1 MQPTRQEFLHI
12 SGPEKILFY
21 VLIFGSIAY
30 MCWQVYER
38 VVLWKQGK
46 PVASPPLREAIK
58 GWIGN
63 LLTYVLAQKKV
74 RSSRK
79 KSGAP
84 MHLLIFYGFLSLFVA
99 TTLLAIATYG
109 PYNFHKGGYYL
120 AYEVIF
126 DFLGL
131 LFVVGIGWAFV
142 RRALAL
148 NKELGQAA
156 LREEPDPRDPTFE
169 MMRRM
174 SSIPKIMSILPG
186 MASELAQKEFAEME
200 LAGNQAS
207 QATKQNRQRR
217 RYPLSHDLSDVFA
230 LGLLFLLGVTGYW
243 LEAARISVNPQ
254 GWDNVSFV
262 GYWWSRLQGPYSPDG
277 YKFVWWFHVV
287 WVAVFFAVLPKM
299 RIRHILMAILTTAGY
314 QDKPMGKLRTISM
327 EEVEETEQIGVKEA
341 KDYSR
346 WNLMSLDAC
355 MECGRCTEVCPAWN
369 VGKILNPKQVVQDI
383 RSAMKSGQPVAAAVS
398 EEALWQCTTCNACVE
413 ACPVLIRHVD
423 MIVDVRRNL
432 VSEGMLSGS
441 AATMLRQT
449 ASTGNAWGQ
458 AASNREDWMKGLDIP
473 LCRDGVEFDILF
485 WVGCAGATD
494 PGAIKTTKAVAQL
507 LKKAGVKF
515 ACLGKEEACTGDP
528 ARRVGEE
535 FLFQDKAT
543 QNVSVF
549 ERYGVKKVVTACPH
563 CMNTFKNEYGDFGAT
578 LEVFHHSQLLQNLVR
593 SGDLVGA
600 TFQRGEV
607 VLHDPCYLSRVN
619 GEVEAQREVLSDKA
633 LDPKHHGVKTL
644 CCGAGG
650 GRMWME
656 EPADQRPSNRRAEE
670 LVETG
675 AKTVAVACPFCR
687 IMLGDSL
694 KQVKPDE
701 EIRLVD
707 IAEMLQDAN
716 VPAL

>member
-21 VLIFGSIAY
+21 VLIFGSLAY
-30 MCWQVYER
+30 MAWQVYDR
-38 VVLWKQGK
+38 VLLWKQGK
-46 PVASPPLREAIK
+46 PVDSPPLKDAVRLWLANV
-58 GWIGN
+58 W
-63 LLTYVLAQKKV
+63 TYVLKQRKV

-84 MHLLIFYGFLSLFVA
+84 MHLLIFYGFLSLFLA
-99 TTLLAIATYG
+99 TTLLAIALYG

-120 AYEVIF
+120 AYEFAF
-126 DFLGL
+126 D
-131 LFVVGIGWAFV
+131 
-142 RRALAL
+142 
-148 NKELGQAA
+148 
-156 LREEPDPRDPTFE
+156 
-169 MMRRM
+169 
-174 SSIPKIMSILPG
+174 
-186 MASELAQKEFAEME
+186 
-200 LAGNQAS
+200 
-207 QATKQNRQRR
+207 
-217 RYPLSHDLSDVFA
+217 A
-230 LGLLFLLGVTGYW
+230 LGLLFMVGVGWAMIRRSLALQKDLGPAALREQPENADGAAQILKQAQQRRRFPMSHNDSDFLVLGLLFMLGLTGYW

-254 GWDNVSFV
+254 SWDSVSFV
-262 GYWWSRLQGPYSPDG
+262 GYLWAQIQGRYSPEA
-277 YKFVWWFHVV
+277 YKFVWWFHVA
-287 WVAVFFAVLPKM
+287 WVVLFFAVIPRM
-299 RIRHILMAILTTAGY
+299 RLRHIVMAILTSAGY
-314 QDKPMGKLRTISM
+314 QEQPMGKLRTISM

-369 VGKILNPKQVVQDI
+369 VGKVLNPKQVVQDI
-383 RSAMKSGQPVAAAVS
+383 RGAMKSGEPVASVIS

-432 VSEGMLSGS
+432 VSEGALSGS

-458 AASNREDWMKGLDIP
+458 PASNREDWMKDLDIP
-473 LCRDGVEFDILF
+473 LCRDGAEFEVLF

-507 LKKAGVKF
+507 LKKANVKF

-543 QNVSVF
+543 QNASVF

-563 CMNTFKNEYGDFGAT
+563 CMNTLKNEYGDFGAN
-578 LEVFHHSQLLQNLVR
+578 LEVYHHSQLLQNLVR
-593 SGDLVGA
+593 TGDLLA
-600 TFQRGEV
+600 ASYPKNEV

-619 GEVEAQREVLSDKA
+619 GEVDAQREVLA
-633 LDPKHHGVKTL
+633 NNTMDPKHHGVKTL

-656 EPADQRPSNRRAEE
+656 EPADQRPSVRRAEE
-670 LVETG
+670 LIETG
-675 AKTVAVACPFCR
+675 ATVVAVACPFCR

-694 KQVKPDE
+694 KQVKPND

-707 IAEMLQDAN
+707 IAEMLQESNA
-716 VPAL
+716 